1 MCYHFLENEVNK
13 VMLFYIYLYLYI
25 YIFIQMII
33 VILEYKK

>member
-25 YIFIQMII
+25 YIYIYTNDNSYIRI
-33 VILEYKK
+33 